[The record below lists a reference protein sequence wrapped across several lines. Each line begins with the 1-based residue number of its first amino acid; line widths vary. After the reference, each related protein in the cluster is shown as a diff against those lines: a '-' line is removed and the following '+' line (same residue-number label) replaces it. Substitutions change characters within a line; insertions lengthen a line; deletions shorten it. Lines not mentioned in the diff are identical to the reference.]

1 MLVRVLVSIVLLII
15 YGYIFAEH
23 SISKYLDKGVI
34 IIKQQDKTSNIPAPS
49 KVKIGCL
56 VKIS

>member
-1 MLVRVLVSIVLLII
+1 MLMRVLVSIVLLII
-15 YGYIFAEH
+15 FTYFFGEH

-49 KVKIGCL
+49 KEYICTNK
-56 VKIS
+56 S

>member
-15 YGYIFAEH
+15 FTYFFGEH

-49 KVKIGCL
+49 KVDICTVYK
-56 VKIS
+56 